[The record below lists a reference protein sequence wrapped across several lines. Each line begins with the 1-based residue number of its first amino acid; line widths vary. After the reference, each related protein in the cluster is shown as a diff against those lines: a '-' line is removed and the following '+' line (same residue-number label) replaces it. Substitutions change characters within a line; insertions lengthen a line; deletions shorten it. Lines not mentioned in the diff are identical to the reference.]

1 MEDKRIIEMFFDRNE
16 TAISE
21 LNKSYGKLFRQLANN
36 ILCDCDDS
44 EECVNDA
51 YLKVWNSIPPK
62 EPEYL
67 CSYVCKIVRNNALNM
82 LKSRTSKKRGNNQ
95 NILLSELQEC
105 IASSNNVDDAI
116 DEKQLVQL
124 INNWLS
130 KQNDVSRNLFISR
143 YFSMESVEM
152 LSKKYAMHKNSVSVK
167 LHRLRENLKSYLES
181 EGISV

>member
-82 LKSRTSKKRGNNQ
+82 LK
-95 NILLSELQEC
+95 
-105 IASSNNVDDAI
+105 
-116 DEKQLVQL
+116 
-124 INNWLS
+124 
-130 KQNDVSRNLFISR
+130 
-143 YFSMESVEM
+143 
-152 LSKKYAMHKNSVSVK
+152 
-167 LHRLRENLKSYLES
+167 
-181 EGISV
+181 